1 MTGVNARRSTL
12 PHMRIRFAR
21 WVAMSMLA
29 SGAAIAVVGLVAFGD
44 VSEALPIFLIFGL
57 GLAGFGALYLGP
69 IPYVIVTETAVRVP
83 IVMGG
88 AGHLDVGPRDR
99 LLIRDNRITVSRPNG
114 QRNTAPAYR
123 AMAHRGDWDALVREL
138 AAHNR
143 RRATER

>member
-1 MTGVNARRSTL
+1 
-12 PHMRIRFAR
+12 MRIRFAR
-21 WVAMSMLA
+21 WVAMSMLT
-29 SGAAIAVVGLVAFGD
+29 SGAAIVVVGLVAFGD
-44 VSEALPIFLIFGL
+44 VSEALLIFLIFGL
-57 GLAGFGALYLGP
+57 GLAGFGVLYLGP

-99 LLIRDNRITVSRPNG
+99 LLIRDNRITVSRPG
-114 QRNTAPAYR
+114 SQRDTAPAYR